1 MCAVTGAALLAV
13 LATGPAW
20 VVRPARAAAGQASPQ
35 PSADQG
41 AQTFQRICN
50 DCHDTG
56 RILSTRRTKVG
67 WEEVLDEMANKGA
80 TATDDEWSV
89 ILDYV
94 LRHFGRVNVN
104 RAPADELALI
114 LGLTGDQAAS
124 VVGYRT
130 AHGPFADFDAFA
142 KVPGLDPAR
151 LAEERDA
158 ITF

>member
-1 MCAVTGAALLAV
+1 
-13 LATGPAW
+13 
-20 VVRPARAAAGQASPQ
+20 
-35 PSADQG
+35 
-41 AQTFQRICN
+41 
-50 DCHDTG
+50 
-56 RILSTRRTKVG
+56 
-67 WEEVLDEMANKGA
+67 VLDEMANKGA